1 MYSGLVE
8 HTKTIGDEL
17 ETPGDIT
24 EHQALLKRLDHLD
37 DMAHAT
43 LAKVAAIQEV
53 IEEHRPLLARG
64 AALMNPG
71 AGVLAYLKGGKR
83 AVREDGPQPV
93 PEP

>member
-8 HTKTIGDEL
+8 HTKTIGDAP
-17 ETPGDIT
+17 ETLSDFDV
-24 EHQALLKRLDHLD
+24 LLKRLDHLD

-71 AGVLAYLKGGKR
+71 AGVLDWLKGGKR